1 MKLSIQIKKI
11 ALIKMIIIFCISLYF
26 TLPVSAFEKNVSAKV
41 KAALVFNFIKYIEWP
56 NEKSIVNFSIG
67 YYGSDQ
73 AYHQELHKMQGIKV
87 KHYSLNIIKI
97 TSLEQLSELQ
107 VVVIDKAQSRSIM
120 NIARQLDEQATLIIS
135 DNAKD
140 KKYSMLNFIK
150 TDGNKQGFELNR
162 YQMLNADL
170 KVSPDILVLGGT
182 ELDIANVLKEMD
194 AKIITSLDEIKKQS
208 SRLKILKESV
218 SSREKQ
224 LILQQNKFVLQQEKL
239 VLQKKSLASQNDQLN
254 KQDNELKQNKND
266 FQSLQNSYNQT
277 TKELYDSRIQL
288 TNNIDSLHN
297 LKNDIQQKER
307 SIDNLG
313 IQIKEKKKLLNTLE
327 TKHATQE
334 KEISKQSSVIQK
346 QYILLILTVVAS
358 FAILIILI
366 VIYKSRKALHKVN
379 RELQTNMEAL
389 ADANIKLST
398 AQDQLVESAK
408 MAALGGL
415 VAGVAHEINTPLG
428 VSITAT
434 THLADQIDL
443 FDQEYKRGQLKKS
456 SLDNLLRDAK
466 DSCGMLTRNLLRA
479 SELISNFKQVAV
491 DQSSEDRREFELQ
504 SYIEEL
510 IQSLRSQFKQ
520 GNHSIHLTSSSK
532 IHLNNFPGVIA
543 QIMTNLIMNSLNH
556 GFKNK
561 THGEIFIALTIE
573 NNEIVIDYRDK
584 GVGLSE
590 QQREKVFEPFYTTA
604 RSTGGSGLGM
614 SISYNLITSK
624 LNGTINCLRSSEGA
638 HFRITFPQ

>member
-11 ALIKMIIIFCISLYF
+11 ALIKIIIIFCISLYF

-41 KAALVFNFIKYIEWP
+41 KSALVFNFIKYIEWP
-56 NEKSIVNFSIG
+56 NQKNIVNFSIG

-73 AYHQELHKMQGIKV
+73 AYHQELQKMQGIKV

-97 TSLEQLSELQ
+97 TSLEQLIKLQ
-107 VVVIDKAQSRSIM
+107 IVVIDEAQSRSIVS
-120 NIARQLDEQATLIIS
+120 IARQLDEQATLIIS

-150 TDGNKQGFELNR
+150 TDENKQGFELNR

-194 AKIITSLDEIKKQS
+194 AKITSSLDEIKKQS
-208 SRLKILKESV
+208 TRLEQLKENV
-218 SSREKQ
+218 TSREKQ
-224 LILQQNKFVLQQEKL
+224 LTLQQNKFVLQQEKL
-239 VLQKKSLASQNDQLN
+239 ALQNEQLD
-254 KQDNELKQNKND
+254 KQDDELKQNKYD
-266 FQSLQNSYNQT
+266 FQSLQKNYSQI
-277 TKELYDSRIQL
+277 TKELDDSRIQL

-297 LKNDIQQKER
+297 LKNDIQQKEG
-307 SIDNLG
+307 SISNLE
-313 IQIKEKKKLLNTLE
+313 IQIKERKKLLNTLE

-428 VSITAT
+428 VSVTAT

-443 FDQEYKRGQLKKS
+443 FDREYKSGQLKKS

-466 DSCGMLTRNLLRA
+466 DSCGMLTRNLRRA

-561 THGEIFIALTIE
+561 THGEIFIALTLE

-624 LNGTINCLRSSEGA
+624 LNGTINCLMSSEGA

>member
-11 ALIKMIIIFCISLYF
+11 ALIKRMMIFIISLYF
-26 TLPVSAFEKNVSAKV
+26 ALPVSALEKNVSAKV

-73 AYHQELHKMQGIKV
+73 AYHQELQKMQGIIV

-97 TSLEQLSELQ
+97 TSLEQLNKLQ
-107 VVVIDKAQSRSIM
+107 VVVIDKAQSRSIV

-135 DNAKD
+135 DDAKD
-140 KKYSMLNFIK
+140 KKYFMLNFIK

-194 AKIITSLDEIKKQS
+194 AKITSSLDEIKKQS
-208 SRLKILKESV
+208 SRLEQLKESV
-218 SSREKQ
+218 TSREKQ
-224 LILQQNKFVLQQEKL
+224 LTLQQNKFVLQQEKL
-239 VLQKKSLASQNDQLN
+239 ALQNEQLN
-254 KQDNELKQNKND
+254 KQDKELKQNKHD
-266 FQSLQNSYNQT
+266 FQSLQNNYSQI
-277 TKELYDSRIQL
+277 TKELDASRIQL
-288 TNNIDSLHN
+288 TSNIDSLNN
-297 LKNDIQQKER
+297 LKHYIQQKER
-307 SIDNLG
+307 SISNLE
-313 IQIKEKKKLLNTLE
+313 IQIKERKELLNSLE
-327 TKHATQE
+327 KQHATQ
-334 KEISKQSSVIQK
+334 KQEISKQSSVIQK
-346 QYILLILTVVAS
+346 QNIFLIITVVVSLATL
-358 FAILIILI
+358 IVLII
-366 VIYKSRKALHKVN
+366 IYNSRKTLHKIN
-379 RELQTNMEAL
+379 QELQ
-389 ADANIKLST
+389 ANIKALAEANTKVST
-398 AQDQLVESAK
+398 TQEQLVESEK

-428 VSITAT
+428 VSVTAT
-434 THLADQIDL
+434 THLADHLDL
-443 FDQEYKRGQLKKS
+443 FEKEYQTGKLKKS
-456 SLDNLLRDAK
+456 SLDNLLIDAK
-466 DSCGMLTRNLLRA
+466 ESSGILIRNLHRA

-510 IQSLRSQFKQ
+510 IQSLGPQFKQ
-520 GNHSIHLTSSSK
+520 GNHSVHLTSSSK

-584 GVGLSE
+584 GVGLTE

-624 LNGTINCLRSSEGA
+624 LNGTIHCLEASEGA

>member
-11 ALIKMIIIFCISLYF
+11 ALTKMIIIFSISLYF

-56 NEKSIVNFSIG
+56 NEKNIVNFSIG

-73 AYHQELHKMQGIKV
+73 AYHQELQKMQGIKV
-87 KHYSLNIIKI
+87 KHYTLNIIKI
-97 TSLEQLSELQ
+97 TSLEQLNKLQ

-120 NIARQLDEQATLIIS
+120 NIAKQFDEQATLIIS
-135 DNAKD
+135 DSAKD

-194 AKIITSLDEIKKQS
+194 AKITSSLDEIKKQS
-208 SRLKILKESV
+208 TRLEQLKENV
-218 SSREKQ
+218 TSREKQ
-224 LILQQNKFVLQQEKL
+224 LTLQQNKLVLQQEKL
-239 VLQKKSLASQNDQLN
+239 ALQNDQLD
-254 KQDNELKQNKND
+254 KQDDELKQNKYD
-266 FQSLQNSYNQT
+266 FQSLQNNYSQI
-277 TKELYDSRIQL
+277 TKELDDSRIQL

-297 LKNDIQQKER
+297 LKNDIQQKEG
-307 SIDNLG
+307 SISNLE
-313 IQIKEKKKLLNTLE
+313 IQIKERKKLLNTLE

-428 VSITAT
+428 VSVTAT

-443 FDQEYKRGQLKKS
+443 FDREYKSGQLKKS

-466 DSCGMLTRNLLRA
+466 DSCGMLTRNLRRA

-561 THGEIFIALTIE
+561 THGEIFIALAIE

-614 SISYNLITSK
+614 SISYNLVTSK
-624 LNGTINCLRSSEGA
+624 LNGTIHCLESSEGA
-638 HFRITFPQ
+638 HFRITFPM